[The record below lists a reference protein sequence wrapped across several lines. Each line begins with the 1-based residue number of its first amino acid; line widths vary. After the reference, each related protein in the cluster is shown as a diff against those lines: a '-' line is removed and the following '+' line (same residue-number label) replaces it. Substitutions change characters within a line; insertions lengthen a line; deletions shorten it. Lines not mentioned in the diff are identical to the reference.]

1 MEKFKVGDEVII
13 WMPGHRIHLT
23 EAVVTGGY
31 ALRTYRNADGSISRI
46 TYGYRLEV
54 SRLGESPNHDGWG
67 ATHKELRKKP
77 PPRDDLTLVKW
88 SECPWQPK
96 MLPR

>member
-13 WMPGHRIHLT
+13 WMPETPIHMQ

-31 ALRTYRNADGSISRI
+31 ALRTYKNEDGSVSRI
-46 TYGYRLEV
+46 AYGYKVEV
-54 SRLGESPNHDGWG
+54 AALGKAPKGTGWG
-67 ATHKELRKKP
+67 ATHDQLRKKP
-77 PPRDDLTLVKW
+77 PPRDDLALVKW
-88 SECPWQPK
+88 FECPWQPK